1 MDPFGEPAADTLA
14 AARLHVQALT
24 DCGLPR
30 EALLRALLENYGDG
44 SSTGTGNANT
54 APVGM
59 EMGGYSQPHQQ
70 QPQQQLHLQQ
80 QQQQQPHPRLQQQQS
95 LPSPQLQSQVNQP
108 IIPGKMMQHNF
119 GYHSGTRLSISTT
132 SSSQSS
138 ASGRASILSTATTM
152 SSVSSQAAGVQ
163 DIAPLATPPA
173 PPVKSNNRGTSK
185 PQGAYWCTFCD
196 VAFQRKFDW
205 KRHEDEFHERYKRY
219 PCPNCNRIF
228 WGANTFNQHHKN
240 AHGCTTCPHA
250 DRVVRY
256 TQRKTAWACGFCG
269 GFLASRD
276 RYFDHVARHYED
288 GCNKGHWNHSLV
300 IYGLLHQPSIS
311 NAWKELDAALYGHLP
326 RDQQPM
332 LEWDVKVTGNA
343 PGFLEGESPGKLQD
357 LLEFFNESNDDPR
370 FLARLA
376 HDQANIRFRHEVL
389 QPGSLSP
396 TDVVTRPIS
405 EPPKLK
411 SSASDKPLL
420 SNKHMSTPQPS
431 GGADGPPPTYDSSS
445 MQHVLKKQRSMA
457 LAMDASYS
465 KPHMFSTPPPPPQQQ
480 QQQQQL
486 PQPPQ
491 LPSQKLIN
499 NPFLTAAP
507 ESQPPNLLGIQLEST
522 APRGFYDL
530 TLTHVHPHIQ
540 GPNMNNIAQQ
550 QQQQQILQQQQ
561 LSPQEQQPQFL
572 PQINPVNLYDDWSS
586 MVGTMVDDGT
596 GTTWWQTTQHPSTH
610 QGPPQ

>member
-30 EALLRALLENYGDG
+30 EALLRALLENYGD
-44 SSTGTGNANT
+44 
-54 APVGM
+54 
-59 EMGGYSQPHQQ
+59 
-70 QPQQQLHLQQ
+70 
-80 QQQQQPHPRLQQQQS
+80 
-95 LPSPQLQSQVNQP
+95 
-108 IIPGKMMQHNF
+108 
-119 GYHSGTRLSISTT
+119 
-132 SSSQSS
+132 

-152 SSVSSQAAGVQ
+152 SSVSSQAAGGQ
-163 DIAPLATPPA
+163 EIAPLPTPPA

-311 NAWKELDAALYGHLP
+311 NAWKELNAALYGHLP

-332 LEWDVKVTGNA
+332 LEWDAKVTGNA

-376 HDQANIRFRHEVL
+376 HDQAKIRFRHEVL
-389 QPGSLSP
+389 QPGGMSP
-396 TDVVTRPIS
+396 TDMASRPIS

-411 SSASDKPLL
+411 SSASTQTLL
-420 SNKHMSTPQPS
+420 SNKHMSSPQPS
-431 GGADGPPPTYDSSS
+431 GGSDGPPPAYDSSS
-445 MQHVLKKQRSMA
+445 VQHVLKKQRSMA
-457 LAMDASYS
+457 PSLDASYS
-465 KPHMFSTPPPPPQQQ
+465 KPHMFSTPTPQQQ
-480 QQQQQL
+480 PL

-507 ESQPPNLLGIQLEST
+507 EPQPRNLLGIQLETT
-522 APRGFYDL
+522 ASGGFYDL
-530 TLTHVHPHIQ
+530 TLTH
-540 GPNMNNIAQQ
+540 QQ
-550 QQQQQILQQQQ
+550 QLLQQRQQQ
-561 LSPQEQQPQFL
+561 LSPQEHQPQFL
-572 PQINPVNLYDDWSS
+572 PQINAINLYDDWSS
-586 MVGTMVDDGT
+586 MVGTMVDDGS
-596 GTTWWQTTQHPSTH
+596 GTTWWQTTQHPGTH